1 MPANLGNRLRDVR
14 KRRGMTQKEL
24 ARESGV
30 SLSLIRKLEQGERH
44 ETRLETTRRLATT
57 LRVSTTRLVAEPVE
71 DGASDAV
78 VDEWEPVRKAL
89 TAPVQEPSELDEAPT
104 LEGVRDA
111 LADVVRLYSADRYTE
126 LVAVLPALLRDAD
139 ALAPLDPAG
148 RALRADLLHF
158 AGRTM
163 IHTRQFE
170 AAEWALE
177 SALEASTS
185 HLQSAATAD
194 MICWL
199 LMRQGKLGQAREL
212 AEQWAIRTEPRMSR
226 ATPDELTT
234 WGWLLLRWSAA
245 AVRDN
250 RPNEADDSL
259 RLAHAAAVAMGRPF
273 TPGDDAQRTFG
284 PGTVRLK
291 RIENAAV
298 MDRPDV
304 VLRLSEEIPANRL
317 GGLPASTDRNRHLLD
332 VADALTKTRQYGPA
346 IGTLMTI
353 RNDAPQWLPHQRYA
367 RHILGTIVDH
377 RRTLTGE
384 MRSLADTV
392 GLPV

>member
-1 MPANLGNRLRDVR
+1 
-14 KRRGMTQKEL
+14 MTQKEL

-226 ATPDELTT
+226 ATSDELTT

-273 TPGDDAQRTFG
+273 TPGNDAQRTFG

-332 VADALTKTRQYGPA
+332 VAD
-346 IGTLMTI
+346 GTLMTI